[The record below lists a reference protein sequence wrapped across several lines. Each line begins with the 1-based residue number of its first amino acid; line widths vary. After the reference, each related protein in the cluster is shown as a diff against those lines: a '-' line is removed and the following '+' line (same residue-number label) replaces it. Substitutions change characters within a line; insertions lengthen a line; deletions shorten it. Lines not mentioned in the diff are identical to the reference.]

1 MKEISIFVAHER
13 LFEVTDIL
21 HKYKVGGITFFD
33 INGTGRT
40 KHEPIPEEVR
50 AYMTGRTIVP
60 EFVRRTKVEVV
71 VPDTLAKQI
80 INDILNSL
88 SPGSTSHGMIFVKD
102 VSEAYE
108 IGTQQSGESILLPK

>member
-1 MKEISIFVAHER
+1 
-13 LFEVTDIL
+13 
-21 HKYKVGGITFFD
+21 
-33 INGTGRT
+33 
-40 KHEPIPEEVR
+40 
-50 AYMTGRTIVP
+50 MTGRTIVP

-88 SPGSTSHGMIFVKD
+88 SPGSTSHDMIFVKD

-108 IGTQQSGESILLPK
+108 IGTQQSGEAILLPK